1 MDWYIS
7 ALQPGILA
15 KRESLKMNFKERILT
30 VHTEPLYAVGIDALQ
45 VNLGYK
51 CNMACKHCHVQSGPH
66 RKEMMGPQNI
76 EEVIRVLKENRIKTL
91 DITGGA
97 PELNSWFRPLVEQA
111 KYIGCHVI
119 ARSNLTIFFEDG
131 MEDLFEF
138 YSRNNVEIIASLPW
152 YSKESVDIIRGN
164 GSFLKSIHALQKL
177 NSLGYGQDTRLKKLN
192 LVYNPGGAF
201 LPAVQSALEGEYRI
215 ELEKKFAISFDSLY
229 AFTNM
234 PIGRFREFLI
244 RTGKFDNYIKKL
256 KDAFN
261 PETLSGL
268 MCRHTI
274 SVGWDGKLYD
284 CDFNQMIGLSLLD
297 GYPRTIKDFDHH
309 LLANRQVAVDD
320 HCHGCTAGHGS
331 T

>member
-1 MDWYIS
+1 
-7 ALQPGILA
+7 
-15 KRESLKMNFKERILT
+15 MNFKEKILT
-30 VHTEPLYAVGIDALQ
+30 VHAEPLYARGIDALQ

-51 CNMACKHCHVQSGPH
+51 CNMVCKHCHVQAGPH
-66 RKEMMGPQNI
+66 RIEMMDTQNI
-76 EEVIRVLKENRIKTL
+76 EEVLRVLKESRIKTL

-97 PELNSWFRPLVEQA
+97 PELNPGFRHLVEQA
-111 KYIGCHVI
+111 KCIGCHVI
-119 ARSNLTIFFEDG
+119 ARSNLTIFFEGG
-131 MEDLFEF
+131 MKDLFEF
-138 YSRNNVEIIASLPW
+138 YSRNNVEIIASLPCH
-152 YSKESVDIIRGN
+152 SEENVDRIRGN

-177 NSLGYGQDTRLKKLN
+177 NSFGYGQETRLKKLN

-201 LPAVQSALEGEYRI
+201 LPPAQSVLEDEYRI
-215 ELEKKFAISFDSLY
+215 ELEKKFAISFHSLY
-229 AFTNM
+229 TFTNM
-234 PIGRFREFLI
+234 PIGRFSEFLM
-244 RTGKFDNYIKKL
+244 RSGNFDNYMKKL

-261 PETLSGL
+261 QETLSGL
-268 MCRHTI
+268 MCRHMI

-284 CDFNQMIGLSLLD
+284 CDFNQMIGLRVFD